1 VRPVYFPHLCPSAN
15 TLFSSPEGTRSAVA
29 SDDDSLEG
37 LVERTESA
45 IREVGVRL
53 NELSGRLLEVGDMQ
67 AAIRKRMGKVV

>member
-1 VRPVYFPHLCPSAN
+1 V
-15 TLFSSPEGTRSAVA
+15 
-29 SDDDSLEG
+29 SDDDSLDG

-67 AAIRKRMGKVV
+67 AAIRKRMGKAA